1 MTTPFGGMKFKL
13 YSASLGAAKIT
24 DAIGDE
30 PGKVDWVH
38 NSAIFT
44 APDIDSARL
53 SCEIVAFNSW
63 PPNEGWSNHSAV
75 VTEVTQS
82 FIAEVL
88 VLQQSGS
95 LDETPATP
103 TESHQFFHLEPPDTT
118 TH

>member
-1 MTTPFGGMKFKL
+1 MVMPFGDMKFKL

-30 PGKVDWVH
+30 PGKIDWVH

-44 APDIDSARL
+44 APDMESARG

-63 PPNEGWSNHSAV
+63 PPDEGWSNHSAV
-75 VTEVTQS
+75 VTEVTAS
-82 FIAEVL
+82 FIREVL

-95 LDETPATP
+95 LDESP
-103 TESHQFFHLEPPDTT
+103 TESQQFFHLEPPDTA